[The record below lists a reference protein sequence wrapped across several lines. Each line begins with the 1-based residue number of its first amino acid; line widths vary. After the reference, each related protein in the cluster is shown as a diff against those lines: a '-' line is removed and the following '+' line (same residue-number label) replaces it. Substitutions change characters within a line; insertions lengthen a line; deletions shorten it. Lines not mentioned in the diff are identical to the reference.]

1 MTQTKDTLN
10 FGDFHDASW
19 CGIHFIDSRS
29 TLLSFRTTNGQKSW
43 ILIEG
48 VVSLNATGLREGNIV
63 FAFELYSDNVQNEEL
78 REILGISEYDSSDYM
93 EKIRRRIASSEL
105 LVVRISNSVGGD
117 LCAICSNVRR
127 LSDDQIWALLSEG
140 EPKRI

>member
-1 MTQTKDTLN
+1 
-10 FGDFHDASW
+10 
-19 CGIHFIDSRS
+19 
-29 TLLSFRTTNGQKSW
+29 
-43 ILIEG
+43 
-48 VVSLNATGLREGNIV
+48 
-63 FAFELYSDNVQNEEL
+63 L